1 MKRKMKWILI
11 ENIMGHKYTRWKQK
25 KRKYPNEKKPNLKSP
40 INYNILKWELK
51 IFDTCIMAITC
62 TSGFGATNAQSFT
75 CWWHQS
81 QMLIVTYEVLVYN
94 LDY

>member
-11 ENIMGHKYTRWKQK
+11 ENIMGHKYIDGNR
-25 KRKYPNEKKPNLKSP
+25 RKENIQMKKKPKSP
-40 INYNILKWELK
+40 NNYNILKWELK

-62 TSGFGATNAQSFT
+62 TSGFGATNAHSFT

>member
-1 MKRKMKWILI
+1 MKWILI

-51 IFDTCIMAITC
+51 T
-62 TSGFGATNAQSFT
+62 FGEISVS
-75 CWWHQS
+75 W
-81 QMLIVTYEVLVYN
+81 
-94 LDY
+94 

>member
-1 MKRKMKWILI
+1 MKWILI

-25 KRKYPNEKKPNLKSP
+25 KKNTQMKKKLKSP
-40 INYNILKWELK
+40 NKYNILKWELK

-62 TSGFGATNAQSFT
+62 TSGFGATNAEMFT
-75 CWWHQS
+75 CWWPRS

>member
-11 ENIMGHKYTRWKQK
+11 ENIMGHKYKDE
-25 KRKYPNEKKPNLKSP
+25 NIKSP
-40 INYNILKWELK
+40 NNYNILKWELK

-62 TSGFGATNAQSFT
+62 TSGFGATNAEMFT
-75 CWWHQS
+75 CWWPRS